1 MVTVRMEELTKYF
14 RKGKNIIKAV
24 DHITYKISDG
34 IAFGILG
41 PSGHGKT
48 TLLRLIA
55 GLEIPTDGYVYFND
69 ELMSEPGRIVIEPE
83 RRNIAMVFQNW
94 ALYPNMTVYDNIAFP
109 LKMAKM
115 SKHEIDK
122 RVREIAEEL
131 ELTRVLNHYP
141 KELSG
146 GQMQR
151 TALARAL
158 VKNPKILLLDEPFS
172 NLDAALR
179 DSARALVRRIQRE
192 RKLTTI
198 IVSHDPADI
207 FSIADAAGVI
217 INGKFA
223 QIGSPTDI
231 YNTPATT
238 LIAALSGDIN
248 LLSAKVVEDT
258 ALIANLR
265 IPLVKGLINDNEVII
280 GLRPDEMKILIEQQD
295 IHGFVN
301 VGKIRVKVSSYT
313 LGVFRIVVS
322 PISDESINIIVVSDE
337 PIEPGR
343 EAHLLIKP
351 DKMKIFNKEE
361 RLIYPEL
368 KNIITA

>member
-1 MVTVRMEELTKYF
+1 M
-14 RKGKNIIKAV
+14 
-24 DHITYKISDG
+24 TYKINDG

-55 GLEIPTDGYVYFND
+55 GLEIPTDGYVYFDD
-69 ELMSEPGRIVIEPE
+69 ELMSGPGRIIVEPE
-83 RRNIAMVFQNW
+83 RRNVAMVFQNW

-115 SKHEIDK
+115 SRHEIDR

-158 VKNPKILLLDEPFS
+158 VKNPRILLLDEPFS

-207 FSIADAAGVI
+207 FSITDVAGVI
-217 INGKFA
+217 INGKFV
-223 QIGSPTDI
+223 QIGSPADI

-238 LIAALSGDIN
+238 IIATLSGDIN
-248 LLSAKVVEDT
+248 LLSAKVVENT

-265 IPLVKGLINDNEVII
+265 IPLGKGLINDNEVII
-280 GLRPDEMKILIEQQD
+280 GLRPDEMKLLMEPQD
-295 IHGFVN
+295 IRGFIDI
-301 VGKIRVKVSSYT
+301 GKVRVKVSSYT

-322 PISDESINIIVVSDE
+322 PISDENINIIVVSDE
-337 PIEPGR
+337 FIEPGR

-351 DKMKIFNKEE
+351 DKIKIFNKEE
-361 RLIYPEL
+361 KLIYPEL
-368 KNIITA
+368 KNLITAL

>member
-1 MVTVRMEELTKYF
+1 MVAIRMEELTKYF
-14 RKGKNIIKAV
+14 KKGKVIIKAI
-24 DHITYKISDG
+24 DHITFKIDDG
-34 IAFGILG
+34 AAFGILG

-55 GLEIPTDGYVYFND
+55 GLEIPTDGYIYFDN
-69 ELMSEPGRIVIEPE
+69 ELVSAPNRVVIEPE
-83 RRNIAMVFQNW
+83 RRSVAMVFQNW

-109 LKMAKM
+109 PRMSKM

-146 GQMQR
+146 GQQQR

-158 VKNPKILLLDEPFS
+158 VKNPKVLLLDEPFS

-179 DSARALVRRIQRE
+179 DSARALVREIQRA

-207 FSIADAAGVI
+207 LSIADVAGVI

-223 QIGSPTDI
+223 QIGSPMDI
-231 YNTPATT
+231 YSKPATT
-238 LIAALSGDIN
+238 IVAKLSGDAN
-248 LLSAKVVEDT
+248 LITAKVVGEN
-258 ALIANLR
+258 AAIVNLK
-265 IPLVKGLINDNEVII
+265 IPLPISGREIGDEVII
-280 GLRPDEMKILIEQQD
+280 GIRPDEMKLSKELTQEIQ
-295 IHGFVN
+295 GFIN
-301 VGKIRVKVSSYT
+301 VGKVKVKVSSYT
-313 LGVFRIVVS
+313 LGVFRIVIS
-322 PISDESINIIVVSDE
+322 PVTDESIELAVVSDE
-337 PIEPGR
+337 PIQPGR
-343 EAHLLIKP
+343 EAYLYVREDRIKVFTK
-351 DKMKIFNKEE
+351 DG
-361 RLIYPEL
+361 RLIV
-368 KNIITA
+368 

>member
-1 MVTVRMEELTKYF
+1 MYF
-14 RKGKNIIKAV
+14 
-24 DHITYKISDG
+24 DDEITS
-34 IAFGILG
+34 A
-41 PSGHGKT
+41 
-48 TLLRLIA
+48 
-55 GLEIPTDGYVYFND
+55 
-69 ELMSEPGRIVIEPE
+69 PGRIVIEPE
-83 RRNIAMVFQNW
+83 RRNVAMVFQNW

-109 LKMAKM
+109 LKMAKV

-158 VKNPKILLLDEPFS
+158 VKNPRILLLDEPFS

-207 FSIADAAGVI
+207 FSIADVAGVI

-223 QIGSPTDI
+223 QIGSPADI
-231 YNTPATT
+231 YNTPVTT

-265 IPLVKGLINDNEVII
+265 IPLSKGLIKDNEVII
-280 GLRPDEMKILIEQQD
+280 GLRPDEMKLVTEPQD
-295 IHGFVN
+295 IRGFIN
-301 VGKIRVKVSSYT
+301 IGKVRVKVSSYT

-322 PISDESINIIVVSDE
+322 PVSDESVDIIVVSDE

-343 EAHLLIKP
+343 ETYLLIRP
-351 DKMKIFNKEE
+351 DKIKIFNKEE
-361 RLIYPEL
+361 KLIYPEL
-368 KNIITA
+368 KNTV